1 MTRTGDRPGGGPPRS
16 LRSPLGTR
24 IAEGKRGGGEGL
36 AGPVRSLN
44 GPTILTILRIILVIP
59 IMILI
64 FMDNLPAQIATLA
77 LFILASITD
86 EIDGRWARKAKI
98 VTDLGAFLDPLAD
111 KMLVNLTFLALVAL
125 NIVPLWMFAVILI
138 RDFAV
143 DGMRMMAAKSGI
155 TISASFAGKLKT
167 TIQMLTIS
175 LILLNRILNLE
186 PLAIINTI
194 LLYIVVF
201 LTVLSGLIYLI
212 KGSEKLK

>member
-1 MTRTGDRPGGGPPRS
+1 MSKPK
-16 LRSPLGTR
+16 
-24 IAEGKRGGGEGL
+24 I
-36 AGPVRSLN
+36 N
-44 GPTILTILRIILVIP
+44 GPTVLTIFRIILVVP
-59 IMILI
+59 VMILI

-201 LTVLSGLIYLI
+201 LTVLSGLIYLV